1 MADKDKIPFGGRDWN
16 KDGKYDNFDRMTDFY
31 VYKKVT
37 EDWEKNG
44 AWDKPKK
51 PQNQYPDVE
60 KSEEDEFFEI
70 MTTPEDFSNVLES
83 IKQNN
88 INILNTDIQMIPS
101 TYVNLTEED
110 DIKKMTKL
118 LDLLLQ
124 DDDVKNVYHNWQE

>member
-51 PQNQYPDVE
+51 PQNQYPEVE
-60 KSEEDEFFEI
+60 KTKEDETIENFI
-70 MTTPEDFSNVLES
+70 AIVTWIV
-83 IKQNN
+83 I
-88 INILNTDIQMIPS
+88 IIVVIS
-101 TYVNLTEED
+101 TISWAASEG
-110 DIKKMTKL
+110 
-118 LDLLLQ
+118 LLLGLIGL
-124 DDDVKNVYHNWQE
+124 VVIFIGLYIIL

>member
-60 KSEEDEFFEI
+60 KTKEDETIENFI
-70 MTTPEDFSNVLES
+70 AIVTWIV
-83 IKQNN
+83 I
-88 INILNTDIQMIPS
+88 IIVVIS
-101 TYVNLTEED
+101 TISWAASEG
-110 DIKKMTKL
+110 
-118 LDLLLQ
+118 LLLGLIGL
-124 DDDVKNVYHNWQE
+124 VVIFIGLYIIL

>member
-60 KSEEDEFFEI
+60 KTKEDETIENFIAIVTWIVIIIVVISAISWAASEGLLSGLI
-70 MTTPEDFSNVLES
+70 LLVL
-83 IKQNN
+83 IF
-88 INILNTDIQMIPS
+88 IGLYIIL
-101 TYVNLTEED
+101 
-110 DIKKMTKL
+110 
-118 LDLLLQ
+118 
-124 DDDVKNVYHNWQE
+124 